1 MACNINSL
9 FSTLYNTQNSEDFL
23 KISSLKCLYQTA
35 KVKPVINQNLDM
47 ANMKITFKHQL

>member
-47 ANMKITFKHQL
+47 ANMKTTFKHQL